1 MGSQPPS
8 RKSSLISV
16 SLPTGDKLPDSLS
29 LGPSDDD
36 MGAPNSR
43 QSSVPQAGSHAHRYD
58 GQESGGKIGRE
69 GRD

>member
-1 MGSQPPS
+1 MGSLPPS

-43 QSSVPQAGSHAHRYD
+43 QSIVPQAGSHAHRY
-58 GQESGGKIGRE
+58 GQESGGKIVRE